1 MSYRFIRAEKANH
14 AVSTLCRVLQVSRSG
29 YYAWSRRPPSPR
41 ALADVDLTRAIV
53 RIHTASRC
61 TYGRPRI
68 RAELRYEGTACSGKR
83 VARLM
88 RAAGLAGIPAR
99 RRRGLTRH
107 RAGVAPHPD
116 LVGRRFTT
124 LAPDRLWVADIS
136 YILTGEGWLYL
147 ATILDC
153 CSKRIVGWSM
163 ASYLRAEL
171 VVDALDM
178 ATARRRP
185 APGLIHHSDQGS
197 QYVSLAFTRRLAEAG
212 IVGSMGAVG
221 DAFDNA
227 AAEALFSTIK
237 RELVNRERYPTR
249 DAARTAV
256 FEFIEV
262 FYNRRRLHSSIGY
275 LSPAEFERRFHRDRE
290 DATVA

>member
-1 MSYRFIRAEKANH
+1 
-14 AVSTLCRVLQVSRSG
+14 
-29 YYAWSRRPPSPR
+29 
-41 ALADVDLTRAIV
+41 
-53 RIHTASRC
+53 
-61 TYGRPRI
+61 
-68 RAELRYEGTACSGKR
+68 
-83 VARLM
+83 
-88 RAAGLAGIPAR
+88 
-99 RRRGLTRH
+99 
-107 RAGVAPHPD
+107 VAPHPD